1 MQVCVTMK
9 SRPLLSAHPT
19 TIQTKAAALQDS
31 NASSPTMAA
40 QRSSASPALQ
50 DLQSNCASG
59 GVLPPQ
65 QS

>member
-1 MQVCVTMK
+1 MQACDTMK
-9 SRPLLSAHPT
+9 SSPLLPAHPT
-19 TIQTKAAALQDS
+19 TIQTEAATPQDS
-31 NASSPTMAA
+31 STSSPTMAA